1 MARGAVVVVISD
13 GWDRGDPG
21 VLHREMA
28 RLSRSAHHIVW
39 VNPLL
44 ATEDFAPTAG
54 GMATALLFVDDFLA
68 GNSLAALDEVV
79 AAIGKS

>member
-13 GWDRGDPG
+13 GWDRGDPS

-68 GNSLAALDEVV
+68 GNSLAALDDVV